1 MKKKLLVAGLF
12 GVVTLLLG
20 AVAVEQ
26 MVVEPR
32 IISSWSDLYSEFN
45 ARSTTPPLPDMEPE
59 TIYKMVQNN
68 DFSFMTNKNWSR
80 IESGGIYYVS
90 KDSKELQGLDLPL
103 TIRVYEYLPTDGIYV
118 LSSKDGANFKSETAF
133 AAEPLTDETF
143 KAMSLDEQ
151 RTHLLFELWRKRA
164 IWEITLKS
172 ESEKWTDLLKVEEA
186 SSLLFSDENAT
197 TMMLLLGIPPPE
209 HTNDIWISGAAVSNG
224 FDLAVYCP
232 SGVSNVEIYVSDDL
246 VSNVWTVAVSDLSAV
261 NTNTVYWTASAEED
275 TGFFRAGN
283 LDVDSDE
290 DGLPDAREIFVF
302 KTEVNDPDSDGDGY
316 SDGPIWPSGY
326 TNVMRGTNDLFPNDP
341 SAWRDTDGDGL
352 PNEVVGTSSSTPPL
366 IEDLD
371 DDGDGTND
379 FLFSSIWI
387 SASEIS
393 GLATNTAQW
402 TNLWEDANKTSA
414 VDISDQDNNANV
426 YTMAKALV
434 YARTGI
440 ESYRTA
446 VIDACMDAI
455 GTETGGR
462 TLALGRNLGA
472 FVIAAELV
480 GLPWA
485 EEMQFRDWLKEVRI
499 EQMTEGTNLVWTHE
513 NRPNN
518 WGTMAGGSRAAV
530 AVYLQDWDDLARAAQ
545 VFKGYLGDRN
555 SYSNFVYSRGV
566 AWQSDTN
573 NPVGINPQGA
583 TLSYT
588 TNGTTYVYNVDGVL
602 PDDQRRSASNDID
615 FVWNTTNSPPWNPTN
630 VPPTGEEYVYEALQ
644 GVLLQAVIL
653 NRAGY
658 DTWEWENRAILRAY
672 RWMHDLAGF
681 DPEDGYPPNDD
692 GDDTWQPFIINYYY
706 EGTNL
711 LTRTTSNH
719 GKNMA
724 PTCWTHQIIP

>member
-1 MKKKLLVAGLF
+1 MKIKWIVFGF
-12 GVVTLLLG
+12 CGVVFLVLG
-20 AVAVEQ
+20 AVTVEQ

-32 IISSWSDLYSEFN
+32 IISSWSDLLYEFN
-45 ARSTTPPLPDMEPE
+45 ARSTTPPVPDMEPE

-80 IESGGIYYVS
+80 IESGGTFYVS
-90 KDSKELQGLDLPL
+90 KDAKELQGLDLPL
-103 TIRVYEYLPTDGIYV
+103 TIRVYDYLPTEGMYI
-118 LSSKDGANFKSETAF
+118 LSSQDGVNFKSETAF

-143 KAMSLDEQ
+143 KTMSLDEQ
-151 RTHLLFELWRKRA
+151 RAHLLFELWRKRA

-172 ESEKWTDLLKVEEA
+172 ESEKWTDFLKVEEA
-186 SSLLFSDENAT
+186 SSLLFSDEAGASPI
-197 TMMLLLGIPPPE
+197 MLLMGGPPPE
-209 HTNDIWISGAAVSNG
+209 HTNDIWISCEPVSNG

-232 SGVSNVEIYVSDDL
+232 SGVNNVEIYVSDDL
-246 VSNVWTVAVSDLSAV
+246 VSNVWRVAVSSLSAV
-261 NTNTVYWTASAEED
+261 NTNKVYWTASTEEV
-275 TGFFRAGN
+275 GFYRAGN
-283 LDVDSDE
+283 MDVDSDE
-290 DGLPDAREIFVF
+290 DGVPDARETFVL

-326 TNVMRGTNDLFPNDP
+326 TNVMRGTNDMFPNDP
-341 SAWRDTDGDGL
+341 SAWRDSDGDGM

-446 VIDACMDAI
+446 VIDTCMDAI

-472 FVIAAELV
+472 FVIAADLV
-480 GLPWA
+480 GLPR
-485 EEMQFRDWLKEVRI
+485 EQDMIFRDWLKEVRI

-518 WGTMAGGSRAAV
+518 WGTHAGGSRAAV
-530 AVYLQDWDDLARAAQ
+530 AVYLQDWDDLARIAQ

-588 TNGTTYVYNVDGVL
+588 TNGTTFVYNVDGVL
-602 PDDQRRSASNDID
+602 PDDQRRNDTNNSTAFI
-615 FVWNTTNSPPWNPTN
+615 WNIYLPPPWNPTN
-630 VPPTGEEYVYEALQ
+630 VPPTGEPYVYEALQ
-644 GVLLQAVIL
+644 GALLQAVIL

-658 DTWEWENRAILRAY
+658 DVWSWEDQALLRAY
-672 RWMHDLAGF
+672 NWLHNKANF
-681 DPEDGYPPNDD
+681 PAE
-692 GDDTWQPFIINYYY
+692 GDDTWQPFIVNHYY
-706 EGTNL
+706 ETNFP
-711 LTRTTSNH
+711 TVSISRH
-719 GKNMA
+719 GKNVA
-724 PTCWTHQIIP
+724 PTCWTHQAIP